1 MSQQVSD
8 DLWSED
14 PELAVEMLGQRTGF
28 AVELICSEAATSS
41 GGFRVIPAAESLT
54 RAEVAA
60 FWLWHVTANRQYFHD
75 ARQAG
80 VGFYEAWQ
88 QYLAAHQ

>member
-1 MSQQVSD
+1 MNQQISA

-28 AVELICSEAATSS
+28 AVELICSENATSTGS
-41 GGFRVIPAAESLT
+41 FRIIPAAESLT
-54 RAEVAA
+54 RGEVAT
-60 FWLWHVTANRQYFHD
+60 FWMWHVTANRQYFHE
-75 ARQAG
+75 AWQAG
-80 VGFYEAWQ
+80 VSFYEAWQ